1 MRRCPVF
8 SVLASW
14 AAGGEQSPGRAAEGS
29 GLQENS
35 HNIQLVLHLREW
47 FTSGLEYQFAFMLV
61 VEVYKG
67 DKSSHTHLVE
77 LSINNNYLHALN
89 LHIHTFSWQE
99 NVSVKFQLF
108 YAH

>member
-8 SVLASW
+8 SVLASL
-14 AAGGEQSPGRAAEGS
+14 AAGGEQSPGRAPEGP
-29 GLQENS
+29 GLQEHS
-35 HNIQLVLHLREW
+35 HNIQLVLPLREW

-77 LSINNNYLHALN
+77 RSINNKCTCAN
-89 LHIHTFSWQE
+89 LHKLEKTYTLL
-99 NVSVKFQLF
+99 VGKRT
-108 YAH
+108 